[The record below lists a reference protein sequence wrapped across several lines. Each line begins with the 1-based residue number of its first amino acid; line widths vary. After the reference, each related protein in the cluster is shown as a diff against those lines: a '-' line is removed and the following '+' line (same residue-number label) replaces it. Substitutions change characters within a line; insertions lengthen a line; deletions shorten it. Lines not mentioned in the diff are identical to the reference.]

1 MWQEQTSGRT
11 AWTTGSP
18 ALAAVWRRIPAGTA
32 AVVGSVETLIR
43 STDAVS
49 QSLQVR
55 LSLEDPSGHVS
66 WGSLPKDEIQVT
78 RTFRETGLPWTI
90 RVAPSDPVALRAA
103 AADRRNLLFAG
114 FGLMVLVIAAASYFV
129 FRAVGR
135 ELSVAQLQSDFVA
148 AVSHEFRTPLTAM
161 RHLTNMLEE
170 GSVSEDRLPRYYGA
184 LGKETRRL
192 HEMVESLLDFGS
204 MESGRRTFHLEET
217 SAGELARRVVDEF
230 RERDTSAAQRIELQG
245 ILEIDS
251 KQTRIRADSEALALA
266 LRNLLDNAIKYSP
279 HSSTVSVSVEAHDGF
294 AGISVQDQ
302 GAGIPKEEQRDV
314 FRKFVRGKSAR
325 TLDVKGTGI
334 GLAMADQI
342 VKAHGGRL
350 ELASEPGQGSRFTI
364 LLPVLDN
371 QQ

>member
-1 MWQEQTSGRT
+1 M
-11 AWTTGSP
+11 
-18 ALAAVWRRIPAGTA
+18 
-32 AVVGSVETLIR
+32 
-43 STDAVS
+43 

-55 LSLEDPSGHVS
+55 ISLEDPSGHAA
-66 WGSLPKDEIQVT
+66 WGYLPKDEIQVT
-78 RTFRETGLPWTI
+78 KTFRETGLPWTI
-90 RVAPSDPVALRAA
+90 RLAPSDPAALRAA
-103 AADRRNLLFAG
+103 SASRQNLLFAG

-129 FRAVGR
+129 FRALSR

-161 RHLTNMLEE
+161 RHLTDMLEE
-170 GSVSEDRLPRYYGA
+170 GSVPKDRLARYYGA

-204 MESGRRTFHLEET
+204 MESGRRTFHMEET
-217 SAGELARRVVDEF
+217 SAAELAQRVVDEF
-230 RERDTSAAQRIELQG
+230 RERDRSAAQRIELQAG
-245 ILEIDS
+245 LERDN

-279 HSSTVSVSVEAHDGF
+279 GFSTVNVSVEAHDGF

-302 GAGIPKEEQRDV
+302 GAGIPKGEQREV
-314 FRKFVRGKSAR
+314 FRFIKTGVWRSSV
-325 TLDVKGTGI
+325 DVKGTGI

-350 ELASEPGQGSRFTI
+350 ELASAPGQGSRFAI
-364 LLPVLDN
+364 FLPVLGD
-371 QQ
+371 QP